1 MSDNTLV
8 AVGCNDWAHMPP
20 DSTLPKVKQHTE
32 VSHLQQNRC
41 RKKKKLQN
49 QWIQNTDGQSVAVL
63 DCQVVN
69 FCTIPSAAGK
79 TRCSKQEKHA
89 CCGIFSLALCI

>member
-1 MSDNTLV
+1 MNDNTLV
-8 AVGCNDWAHMPP
+8 SVGCNDWAHIPP

-32 VSHLQQNRC
+32 VSRLQQIRC
-41 RKKKKLQN
+41 RKKKKLQIE
-49 QWIQNTDGQSVAVL
+49 WIQNTDGQSLAVP

-69 FCTIPSAAGK
+69 FYIIPSAAGK
-79 TRCSKQEKHA
+79 ILCSKQEKHA